1 MHPAFSVIFFT
12 TLSGAGYGVLA
23 LIGVL
28 LTGAPLGRLVDGGE
42 LGAKQL
48 VLLAALAA
56 VLLVLAMAMVTIG
69 LLSST
74 FHLGKPMRAWR
85 AFSQWRTSWLSREG
99 VLALATYVPTVALL
113 ALALAVMLGDQA
125 SRNILATVAPALGIA
140 AAVLAALTVACTA
153 MIYASLVPI
162 PAWRHGLV
170 MPAYLGFALQ
180 GGLAIVTAAIALMKW
195 PAIPQAPV
203 EQLLGGLALAL
214 GLVSLVLVA
223 IKIRYWRD
231 IDVLAL
237 PATRGDAVGL
247 PGRDVSVFER
257 PHSEQ
262 NYLTREMGFV
272 VARKHAHKLRTIALI
287 LFGLVPVIAAVLV
300 WAFPAAAAVA
310 MPLAALSVL
319 LGAFVERWLFFAQ
332 ARHMVTLYY

>member
-1 MHPAFSVIFFT
+1 MHPALSVIFFT
-12 TLSGAGYGVLA
+12 SLSGAGYGVLA
-23 LIGVL
+23 LIGVMLASPGARL
-28 LTGAPLGRLVDGGE
+28 LVRNNEPVASMLLPLVSAL
-42 LGAKQL
+42 LLAL
-48 VLLAALAA
+48 VL
-56 VLLVLAMAMVTIG
+56 VTIG

-99 VLALATYVPTVALL
+99 VLALATYVPAVALVIL
-113 ALALAVMLGDQA
+113 ALAAWGGSDVEA
-125 SRNILATVAPALGIA
+125 STFAMSAATLGI
-140 AAVLAALTVACTA
+140 VTAALALVTVVCTA
-153 MIYASLVPI
+153 MIYASLKPI
-162 PAWRHGLV
+162 PAWQHALV
-170 MPAYLGFALQ
+170 VPAYLGFAVQ
-180 GGLAIVTAAIALMKW
+180 SGLAIVGSLIALLHG
-195 PAIPQAPV
+195 P
-203 EQLLGGLALAL
+203 
-214 GLVSLVLVA
+214 GLVSGLAPLAMVLAAVSVVLVA

-231 IDVLAL
+231 IDVQSL

-247 PGRDVSVFER
+247 PGREVSVFER

-287 LFGLVPVIAAVLV
+287 LFGLVPVIAALLV
-300 WAFPAAAAVA
+300 WAVPACAPVVL
-310 MPLAALSVL
+310 PLAALSAL

>member
-23 LIGVL
+23 LIGVMLASPGSQL
-28 LTGAPLGRLVDGGE
+28 LVRNNEPAASMLLPLASAL
-42 LGAKQL
+42 
-48 VLLAALAA
+48 LLALAL
-56 VLLVLAMAMVTIG
+56 VTVG

-99 VLALATYVPTVALL
+99 VLAVATYVPAVTLVALVL
-113 ALALAVMLGDQA
+113 AAWAGGDREA
-125 SRNILATVAPALGIA
+125 NAGAMSAAALGIGTT
-140 AAVLAALTVACTA
+140 VLALVTVVCTA
-153 MIYASLVPI
+153 MIYASLKPI
-162 PAWRHGLV
+162 PAWQHALV
-170 MPAYLGFALQ
+170 VPAYLGFAVQ
-180 GGLAIVTAAIALMKW
+180 AGLAIVGSLIALLQT
-195 PAIPQAPV
+195 A
-203 EQLLGGLALAL
+203 GTGLAPLAMVL
-214 GLVSLVLVA
+214 AAVSVVLVA

-231 IDVLAL
+231 IDVQAL

-272 VARKHAHKLRTIALI
+272 VARKHAHKLRSIALI

-332 ARHMVTLYY
+332 ARHLVTLYY

>member
-23 LIGVL
+23 LIGVMLASPGSQL
-28 LTGAPLGRLVDGGE
+28 LVRNNEPAASMLLPLASAL
-42 LGAKQL
+42 
-48 VLLAALAA
+48 LLALAL
-56 VLLVLAMAMVTIG
+56 VTVG

-99 VLALATYVPTVALL
+99 VLAVTTYVPAVALVVL
-113 ALALAVMLGDQA
+113 VLGAWAGGDREA
-125 SRNILATVAPALGIA
+125 NAFAMSAAALGIVTT
-140 AAVLAALTVACTA
+140 VLALVTVVCTA
-153 MIYASLVPI
+153 MIYASLKPI
-162 PAWRHGLV
+162 PAWQHTLV
-170 MPAYLGFALQ
+170 VPAYLGFAVQ
-180 GGLAIVTAAIALMKW
+180 AGLAIVGSLIALL
-195 PAIPQAPV
+195 QAT
-203 EQLLGGLALAL
+203 GTGLAPLAMVL
-214 GLVSLVLVA
+214 AAVSVVLVA

-231 IDVLAL
+231 IDGQAL

-319 LGAFVERWLFFAQ
+319 FGAFVERWLFFAQ
-332 ARHMVTLYY
+332 ARHLVTLYY